1 MFGYKW
7 TEIIG
12 AIVASVAAI
21 IVIHFAGNVLVNPT
35 ELSKHAFPAPG
46 AEQAPAAAAAATPA
60 PAPAATPAPAPAPT
74 PAPAPAKAAGDGIGA
89 MLAKADIARGKIVAK
104 QCIICHTFK
113 KGGAKKIGP
122 NLWNIINAPKA
133 RSKGY
138 SYSKAM
144 AKAGGSW
151 GYEDLDRFIANPKKA
166 IPGNKMPARGIKKI
180 SDRAALIA
188 YLRTLS
194 DNPAPLP

>member
-1 MFGYKW
+1 MFGFKW

-12 AIVASVAAI
+12 AIVVTAAVI
-21 IVIHFAGNVLVNPT
+21 IVIHMAGNILSQPT
-35 ELSKHAFPAPG
+35 ELKTHAFPVPG
-46 AEQAPAAAAAATPA
+46 VTEAS
-60 PAPAATPAPAPAPT
+60 APAPT
-74 PAPAPAKAAGDGIGA
+74 PAAAPAPTPAAAPAPAPAQAAPEMIDPMVA
-89 MLAKADIARGKIVAK
+89 TADIARGKIVAK
-104 QCIICHTFK
+104 QCGICHTLD

-122 NLWNIINAPKA
+122 NLWNIVNANKA

-138 SYSKAM
+138 SYSKSM

-151 GYEDLDRFIANPKKA
+151 GYEDLNRFLTKPRKA
-166 IPGNKMPARGIKKI
+166 IPGNKMTFGGVKKI

-188 YLRTLS
+188 YLRSLS